1 MHSRS
6 DVSPD
11 TLPIELTED
20 GIEVEYLDGRAVFY
34 RGVPTPVEG
43 SVKTAPGKDT
53 HVLVTDKSETQG
65 VLVYVNERNTED
77 AILEDTGV
85 GRVVLDDGEETTVFP
100 GVAVS
105 ESAMRIEIDADTE
118 AVDGRIFVFEE
129 DELGERSFE
138 LVPPGSTDD
147 SGAEGD
153 GGEDGEDDVDSQA

>member
-20 GIEVEYLDGRAVFY
+20 GIEVEYLDGRSVFY
-34 RGVPTPVEG
+34 RGVPTPIEG
-43 SVKTAPGKDT
+43 SVKTAPGKET

-65 VLVYVNERNTED
+65 VLVYVNEQNTED
-77 AILEDTGV
+77 EILEDTGV
-85 GRVVLDDGEETTVFP
+85 GRVILDDDEETTVFP

-105 ESAMRIEIDADTE
+105 ESSMRIEIDADTE
-118 AVDGRIFVFEE
+118 AVDGRVFVFEE

-138 LVPPGSTDD
+138 LVPPGSTDESD
-147 SGAEGD
+147 EGSGD
-153 GGEDGEDDVDSQA
+153 GEKNVDVEE

>member
-6 DVSPD
+6 DVSPK

-20 GIEVEYLDGRAVFY
+20 GIAVEYLDGREVFY
-34 RGVPTPVEG
+34 RGIPTPVAE
-43 SVKTAPGKDT
+43 SVKTAPGKET

-77 AILEDTGV
+77 EILEDTGV

-105 ESAMRIEIDADTE
+105 ERAMRIGIDADVD
-118 AVDGRIFVFEE
+118 AVDGRVFVFEE

-138 LVPPGSTDD
+138 LVAEEEGNDGSDADSDD
-147 SGAEGD
+147 
-153 GGEDGEDDVDSQA
+153 